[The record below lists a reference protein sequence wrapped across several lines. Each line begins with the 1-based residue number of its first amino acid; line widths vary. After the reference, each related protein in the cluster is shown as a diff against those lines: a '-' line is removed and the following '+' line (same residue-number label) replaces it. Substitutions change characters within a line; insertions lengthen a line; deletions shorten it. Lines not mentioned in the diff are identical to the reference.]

1 MSVLKSKRKESK
13 FEVFD
18 YFYRT
23 RKEFDDWYSSWY
35 QNQSRMMS
43 RQQKEQIN
51 KLYKTLREDSMY
63 KITLN
68 DGTVIDNLTMNGNNY
83 VSPTEVDTSIFT
95 RKNLSSVVV
104 NDGEKD
110 ETLTNLLFVQET
122 HMNDGYYFI
131 LRQMTDSEIAITD
144 IQEALADI
152 YEMNLGGTN

>member
-1 MSVLKSKRKESK
+1 
-13 FEVFD
+13 
-18 YFYRT
+18 
-23 RKEFDDWYSSWY
+23 
-35 QNQSRMMS
+35 
-43 RQQKEQIN
+43 
-51 KLYKTLREDSMY
+51 MY
-63 KITLN
+63 KITLK

-83 VSPTEVDTSIFT
+83 VSPTEIDSSIFT
-95 RKNLSSVVV
+95 RKNLSSIVV

-122 HMNDGYYFI
+122 HMKDGYYFI

>member
-1 MSVLKSKRKESK
+1 
-13 FEVFD
+13 
-18 YFYRT
+18 
-23 RKEFDDWYSSWY
+23 
-35 QNQSRMMS
+35 
-43 RQQKEQIN
+43 
-51 KLYKTLREDSMY
+51 MY
-63 KITLN
+63 KITLK

-83 VSPTEVDTSIFT
+83 VSPTEIDSSIFT
-95 RKNLSSVVV
+95 RKNLSSIVV

-131 LRQMTDSEIAITD
+131 LRQMTDSETAITD

>member
-1 MSVLKSKRKESK
+1 
-13 FEVFD
+13 
-18 YFYRT
+18 
-23 RKEFDDWYSSWY
+23 
-35 QNQSRMMS
+35 
-43 RQQKEQIN
+43 
-51 KLYKTLREDSMY
+51 MY

-83 VSPTEVDTSIFT
+83 VSPTEIDSSIFT
-95 RKNLSSVVV
+95 RKNLSSIVV

-110 ETLTNLLFVQET
+110 ETLTNQIFVQET
-122 HMNDGYYFI
+122 HMADGYYFI

>member
-1 MSVLKSKRKESK
+1 
-13 FEVFD
+13 
-18 YFYRT
+18 
-23 RKEFDDWYSSWY
+23 
-35 QNQSRMMS
+35 
-43 RQQKEQIN
+43 
-51 KLYKTLREDSMY
+51 MY
-63 KITLN
+63 KITLK

-122 HMNDGYYFI
+122 HMKDGYYFI

>member
-1 MSVLKSKRKESK
+1 
-13 FEVFD
+13 
-18 YFYRT
+18 
-23 RKEFDDWYSSWY
+23 
-35 QNQSRMMS
+35 
-43 RQQKEQIN
+43 
-51 KLYKTLREDSMY
+51 MY
-63 KITLN
+63 KITLK

-131 LRQMTDSEIAITD
+131 LRPMTDTEISITD

-152 YEMNLGGTN
+152 YEMSLGGTN